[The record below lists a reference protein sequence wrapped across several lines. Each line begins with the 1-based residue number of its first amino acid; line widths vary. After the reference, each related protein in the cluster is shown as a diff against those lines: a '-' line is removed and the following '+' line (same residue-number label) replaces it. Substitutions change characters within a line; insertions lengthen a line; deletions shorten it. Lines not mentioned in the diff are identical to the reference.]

1 MTKRTIHMARIK
13 SECLDAYKEYHRQ
26 VWPELEAVY
35 RKAGFTELSCF
46 LNDNLLVIFLEYD
59 NARYPASSA
68 WLDTNEV
75 QVKWQA
81 LMKPMSDPEFTKLD
95 FEEIYRMSESSLQPA

>member
-13 SECLDAYKEYHRQ
+13 PERLEAYKEYHRR

-35 RKAGFTELSCF
+35 RKAGFTDLSCF
-46 LNDNLLVIFLEYD
+46 LHDNLLLIYLEYD
-59 NARYPASSA
+59 DALYPASSA
-68 WLDTNEV
+68 WLDKNEV

-81 LMKPMSDPEFTKLD
+81 LMQPLADPEFAKLD
-95 FEEIYRMSESSLQPA
+95 FEEVYRMKECAMG

>member
-1 MTKRTIHMARIK
+1 MRRRTIHMARIK
-13 SECLDAYKEYHRQ
+13 PECLEEYKEYHRN

-35 RKAGFTELSCF
+35 RKAGFTGLSCF
-46 LNDNLLVIFLEYD
+46 LHDNLLLVYLEYD
-59 NARYPASSA
+59 ETLYPASGA

-81 LMKPMSDPEFTKLD
+81 LMKPMSDPEFTKMD
-95 FEEIYRMSESSLQPA
+95 FEEVYRMGDVP

>member
-1 MTKRTIHMARIK
+1 MIHMARIK
-13 SECLDAYKEYHRQ
+13 PECLDADKEHHRN

-35 RKAGFTELSCF
+35 RKAGFIGLSCF
-46 LNDNLLVIFLEYD
+46 LSDNLLLVYLEYD
-59 NARYPASSA
+59 EALYPASNA

-81 LMKPMSDPEFTKLD
+81 LMEPMSDPEFTKMD
-95 FEEIYRMSESSLQPA
+95 FEEVYRMGEAL